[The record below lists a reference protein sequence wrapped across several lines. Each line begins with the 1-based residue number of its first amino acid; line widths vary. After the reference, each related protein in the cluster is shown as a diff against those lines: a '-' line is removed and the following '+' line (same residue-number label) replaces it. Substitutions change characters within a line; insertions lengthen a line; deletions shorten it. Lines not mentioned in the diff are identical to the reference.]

1 MKLRGLSWL
10 ISALLVF
17 SVAASAQRKGKFE
30 ISPFAGWESS
40 GSFPVQT
47 TTVVTGGSF
56 VPTVPATT
64 STVDRLRLDSSL
76 AYGAYVD
83 YAILEQLVL
92 EGLWA
97 HNQTTYSQHDFSTGL
112 YSFAFDSH
120 VDQVEFG
127 VLYPFRFGGFYYTED
142 RHFEPFVAGGVG
154 FTHESNGQGNPNR
167 TSFAFNLGGGAKLF
181 LSKNFGL
188 RGDIRYMPT
197 YANTTNGVSCD
208 FFGNCFSVKQRNF
221 QNRAMFTGGIIL
233 RF

>member
-1 MKLRGLSWL
+1 MKLRGAVRL
-10 ISALLVF
+10 ISALLML
-17 SVAASAQRKGKFE
+17 SLAASAQRKGKFE
-30 ISPFAGWESS
+30 ISPFAGWETS

-47 TTVVTGGSF
+47 STALGGSF

-64 STVDRLRLDSSL
+64 STVDRLRLNSSL
-76 AYGAYVD
+76 SYGGYID
-83 YAILEQLVL
+83 YAILDKLEL

-97 HNQTTYSQHDFSTGL
+97 HNQSTYSQHDFTTGL

-127 VLYPFRFGGFYYTED
+127 VLYPFRIGGFYYTED
-142 RHFEPFVAGGVG
+142 RHFEPFVAGGLG
-154 FTHESNGQGNPNR
+154 FTHESNRQGNPNR

-181 LSKNFGL
+181 LSKHFGL

-197 YANTTNGVSCD
+197 YANTTTGVSCD
-208 FFGNCFSVKQRNF
+208 PFGNCFGVRQRNF
-221 QNRAMFTGGIIL
+221 QSRANFTGGIIL